1 MTHVT
6 IGIDN
11 GATGSI
17 GILIDGQAPV
27 FEEVPTG
34 LSLHYGKKGTK
45 THRLDRVRFK
55 ELLLTSMEE
64 LDLRSGASARVFLE
78 RPFTGRF
85 INSVLPAH
93 RFFEATMIVLEDLG
107 FGFEVVDS
115 GTWQKSILG
124 NVKGSAE
131 LKQASRLRGVQLYPA
146 LATNI
151 TQHGDADG
159 LLMAHHYHYHTPV

>member
-1 MTHVT
+1 MMHVT

-27 FEEVPTG
+27 FEEVPTSI
-34 LSLHYGKKGTK
+34 SLHYGKKGTK

-55 ELLLTSMEE
+55 ELL

-124 NVKGSAE
+124 NVKGSSE

>member
-1 MTHVT
+1 MHVT

-17 GILIDGQAPV
+17 GILIDGRTPV
-27 FEEVPTG
+27 FTEVPTSI
-34 LSLHYGKKGTK
+34 SLHYGKKGTK
-45 THRLDRVRFK
+45 THRLNRVRFK
-55 ELLLTSMEE
+55 ELLLTNTEE
-64 LDLRSGASARVFLE
+64 LDFRSIASARVFLE

-107 FGFEVVDS
+107 LGFEVVDS
-115 GTWQKSILG
+115 GTWQKSVLG

-146 LATNI
+146 LATDI
-151 TQHGDADG
+151 AHHGDADG
-159 LLMAHHYHYHTPV
+159 LLMAHHYHYHTSV